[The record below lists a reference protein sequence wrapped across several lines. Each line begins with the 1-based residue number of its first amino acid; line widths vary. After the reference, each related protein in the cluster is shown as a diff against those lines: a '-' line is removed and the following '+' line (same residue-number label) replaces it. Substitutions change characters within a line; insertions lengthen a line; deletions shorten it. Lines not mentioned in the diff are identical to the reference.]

1 MLVHLLLSECVA
13 QVTLLDKIVDTVIS
27 TLSISSEEQT
37 VELGSKDSDTANS
50 VLSQLEEMSG
60 LKLAIYTIF
69 HFKYVLC

>member
-50 VLSQLEEMSG
+50 VLSQVEEMSG

-69 HFKYVLC
+69 HFK

>member
-1 MLVHLLLSECVA
+1 MA

-50 VLSQLEEMSG
+50 VLSQVEEMSG

-69 HFKYVLC
+69 HFK